1 MNASQSFTQQ
11 EMKKSLF
18 LITAAVIFGKIF
30 YVTVTGAPF
39 TGFLR
44 ALGANDLL
52 YSIIAAT
59 PFLGGIFQIFA
70 SYVLEKTGKRKL
82 IFLIS
87 AYIHRLIWIPIVLI
101 PLVVSQE
108 NKGMALFLITVFI
121 TLYSMANSVV
131 VISYSSWMGDIVPEN
146 IKGSFFGKRMA
157 ISAITGIIAGVVSGK
172 YLDNVSSLFSFAVV
186 FIIASLFGA
195 MDASCFLGVKDPPLT
210 PLEKNTSFVQML
222 TEPFKDKNYL
232 KLIIFIS
239 CWNFGF
245 NFSTPFLNIY
255 MIEVLKIGY
264 FTISIFTQLVSGI
277 TTVLFINQ
285 IGKLSDKFGMKPVL
299 RLCCSFVS
307 IFPVLWCF
315 ATSSSYIGVMS
326 VCFLLSGL
334 FQQGVQLLS
343 TNFSIWL
350 APEKNRSMYLA
361 NFALITTLSSGVAYI
376 CAGAFMETSRKLIW
390 KINGLFFGKQVLTNF
405 QVLFI
410 VSALLMLLSI
420 IFVLP
425 MVYDKDEKKF
435 HLFKRRNLSVK
446 NQ

>member
-1 MNASQSFTQQ
+1 MNASQTFTEK
-11 EMKKSLF
+11 EMKRSLF
-18 LITAAVIFGKIF
+18 LITAAVIFGKFF

-44 ALGANDLL
+44 ALGANDFI

-87 AYIHRLIWIPIVLI
+87 AYVHRLIWIPIVLV
-101 PLVVSQE
+101 PLFISQS
-108 NKGMALFLITVFI
+108 NKGFALLLITIFI
-121 TLYSMANSVV
+121 MLYSVANSVV

-146 IKGSFFGKRMA
+146 VKGSFFGKRMA

-172 YLDNVSSLFSFAVV
+172 YLDNVTSLFSFAVV
-186 FIIASLFGA
+186 FICASLFGA

-210 PLEKNTSFVQML
+210 PHEKNTSFVSML

-239 CWNFGF
+239 FWNFGF
-245 NFSTPFLNIY
+245 NFSQPFLNIY
-255 MIEVLKIGY
+255 MIEELKMGY
-264 FTISIFTQLVSGI
+264 FTISILTQLVSGI

-285 IGKLSDKFGMKPVL
+285 IGKLSDKFGMKPVI
-299 RLCCSFVS
+299 RLCCCFVS
-307 IFPVLWCF
+307 TFPLLWCF
-315 ATSSSYIGVMS
+315 ATKSKYIIVMS
-326 VCFLLSGL
+326 ICFLLSGL
-334 FQQGVQLLS
+334 FQQGVQLLI

-350 APEKNRSMYLA
+350 APEKNRSMFLA
-361 NFALITTLSSGVAYI
+361 NFALITTLSSGIAYI
-376 CAGAFMETSRKLIW
+376 CAGSFMETSKKLIA
-390 KINGLFFGKQVLTNF
+390 KVNDLLFGRQVISNF
-405 QVLFI
+405 HVLFI
-410 VSALLMLLSI
+410 ISSILLVLSI
-420 IFVLP
+420 IFILP

-435 HLFKRRNLSVK
+435 HLFKRRNL
-446 NQ
+446 QA